1 MANYK
6 MKPGSKQ
13 KNTPGGF
20 NQKQTDTIGKL
31 GKSEKRGVKEMIS
44 TKRTKPDKIDSLAVY
59 SRNKYRKEFG
69 VDANATDIANEAER
83 RCGKMDVSSIDKPG
97 EYKKRY
103 KNVTSSDFY
112 NKRREYG
119 LGIFKKKK

>member
-13 KNTPGGF
+13 KDTPGGF
-20 NQKQTDTIGKL
+20 NQKQSDTISKL
-31 GKSEKRGVKEMIS
+31 GKSEKRGVKEMI
-44 TKRTKPDKIDSLAVY
+44 KIRTKPDKIDSLAVH

-83 RCGKMDVSSIDKPG
+83 RFGKIDVSSIDKPG
-97 EYKKRY
+97 EYTKRY
-103 KNVTSSDFY
+103 KGVTSSDFY
-112 NKRREYG
+112 NKRKEYG
-119 LGIFKKKK
+119 LGIFKKKN

>member
-13 KNTPGGF
+13 KDTPGGF
-20 NQKQTDTIGKL
+20 NQKQSDTISKL
-31 GKSEKRGVKEMIS
+31 GKSEKRGVKEMI
-44 TKRTKPDKIDSLAVY
+44 KIRTKPDKIDSLAVH

-83 RCGKMDVSSIDKPG
+83 RFGKIDVSSIDKPG
-97 EYKKRY
+97 EFDKRF
-103 KNVTSSDFY
+103 KGVTSSDFY
-112 NKRREYG
+112 NKRKEYG
-119 LGIFKKKK
+119 LGIFKKKN

>member
-20 NQKQTDTIGKL
+20 NQKQTDTISKL
-31 GKSEKRGVKEMIS
+31 GKSEKRGVKEMI
-44 TKRTKPDKIDSLAVY
+44 KVRTKPDKIDSLAVY

-83 RCGKMDVSSIDKPG
+83 RFGKIDVSSIDKPG
-97 EYKKRY
+97 DKKRY
-103 KNVTSSDFY
+103 KGVTSSDFY
-112 NKRREYG
+112 NKRKEYK
-119 LGIFKKKK
+119 LGIFKKKN